1 MNQLLAKT
9 KSTQQKTDRRTY
21 PSNQSD
27 QFDQRKSIQ
36 QELRQRI
43 HEALQAA
50 QMLPPAD
57 RRTEIRQRLLA
68 IQTFCDSVHKTFI
81 FTEQSIACAHYSLGG
96 GKEIA
101 TLFRG
106 PSEDASV
113 AICVSDRG
121 SLLHRNSGPW
131 QVYCN
136 EGDVNPIVCVDPQ

>member
-1 MNQLLAKT
+1 MSQVAIT
-9 KSTQQKTDRRTY
+9 KLTQQKSRYRTNQQ
-21 PSNQSD
+21 NQSD
-27 QFDQRKSIQ
+27 QRASIQ

-50 QMLPPAD
+50 QLLPPAD
-57 RRTEIRQRLLA
+57 RLNEIRQRLLEVQA
-68 IQTFCDSVHKTFI
+68 FCDSVQKTFI
-81 FTEQSIACAHYSLGG
+81 FVEQSIACAQYSLGG
-96 GKEIA
+96 NQEIA

-106 PSEDASV
+106 PNEDASV

-136 EGDVNPIVCVDPQ
+136 EGDVNPIVCIAHS